1 MQERI
6 AAASRSC
13 SDAECLAAWA
23 PGVESGSLMRTSLSL
38 LLAGAAALLVATCGD
53 SAKLPEQATGIPIDV
68 LTGFVSDDEKG
79 LWASGRR
86 NNCEGWI
93 AACRRR
99 CRQYDLA
106 RLASGANHHALND
119 FCQS

>member
-13 SDAECLAAWA
+13 SDTECLAAWA

-68 LTGFVSDDEKG
+68 LTGFVSDDEK
-79 LWASGRR
+79 AFGRPV
-86 NNCEGWI
+86 GVTI
-93 AACRRR
+93 AKDGSLLVADDVGNTIWRVSRAAQTTTR
-99 CRQYDLA
+99 
-106 RLASGANHHALND
+106 
-119 FCQS
+119 